1 MFVFPAYTAPGV
13 ASKMCATMFTRSD
26 VLTEGAEDVIITL
39 TSSTPVLIIDPVFS
53 VTTVT
58 ITDP

>member
-13 ASKMCATMFTRSD
+13 ASKMCATMFTLSD